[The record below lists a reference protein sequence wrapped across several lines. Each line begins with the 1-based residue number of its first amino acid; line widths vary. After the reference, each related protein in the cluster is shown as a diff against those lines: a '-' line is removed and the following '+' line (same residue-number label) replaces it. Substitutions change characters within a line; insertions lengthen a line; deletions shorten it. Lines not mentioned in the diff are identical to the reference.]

1 MFLKINQLHTYYK
14 FKKTIFSPSI
24 WNYALKDFN
33 LEIQRGDFVGVVGES
48 GCGKTTLGNT
58 LVGLIQPYS
67 GEILYQNQL
76 IISPKVNLLNSVLS
90 LRRKIQMI
98 FQDPYSSLNPRHKIK
113 KILQSGLF
121 LHKLATRKNIM
132 EKLEYYLSL
141 VHLNKHMLDR
151 YPFELSGGQ
160 RQRIG
165 IARAISLEPEVLI
178 CDEITSALDVSV
190 QAYIINVLF
199 ELKQKLN
206 LTILFITHDL
216 SLVRHISNKVCVM
229 YGGEVLEIGNTKTIF
244 SNPKHP
250 YTKALLNAVPTLN
263 RNKKPAILEGEP
275 PKTDTIYD
283 HCIFYNRCPIKK
295 EVCKE
300 TKPRLEKLNSREEHF
315 SKCFFYS
322 DV

>member
-1 MFLKINQLHTYYK
+1 MLVKISKLHTYYK
-14 FKKTIFSPSI
+14 IKKNFFSKPI
-24 WNYALKDFN
+24 WNYAVKDFN
-33 LEIQRGDFVGVVGES
+33 LEFEKGDFIGIVGES

-58 LVGLIQPYS
+58 LAGQIQPIK
-67 GEILYQNQL
+67 GEIFYQNQL
-76 IISPKVNLLNSVLS
+76 ILSSKVNLLNSDLV

-113 KILQSGLF
+113 KILQSGL
-121 LHKLATRKNIM
+121 LIHKLATRKNIQ

-141 VHLNKHMLDR
+141 VHLNKNLLDR

-165 IARAISLEPEVLI
+165 IAKAISLEPELLI

-199 ELKQKLN
+199 ELKEKLN

-229 YGGEVLEIGNTKTIF
+229 YAGEVLEIGNTKTIF
-244 SNPKHP
+244 SEPKHP
-250 YTKALLNAVPTLN
+250 YTKSLLNAVPTLN

-275 PKTDTIYD
+275 PKTNRIVDY
-283 HCIFYNRCPIKK
+283 CIFYNRCPIKQGI
-295 EVCKE
+295 CKE
-300 TKPRLEKLNSREEHF
+300 TKPTLEQVAFDHF
-315 SKCFFYS
+315 SKCFFYQN
-322 DV
+322 V